1 MWTESLNPEME
12 YQFDGDEQRFRAQ
25 QVLHALNLY
34 RAAEAAMRRRV
45 RETVGMGESDVL
57 ALRFLLRSQL
67 KGRDVAPKDISAYLG
82 VSSAST
88 TAMLDRLEK
97 AGRLRRETSPTDR
110 RALLIVPTVSNDDEI
125 RSMLGEVHPSMLQV
139 ASALDPAASQ
149 IVITFMEELQ
159 SAVDS
164 IQVDAGTK

>member
-1 MWTESLNPEME
+1 MD
-12 YQFDGDEQRFRAQ
+12 YQFDGDAPRFQAER
-25 QVLHALNLY
+25 VLHALNLY

-57 ALRFLLRSQL
+57 ALRFLLRSQIENNT
-67 KGRDVAPKDISAYLG
+67 VAPKDISAYLG
-82 VSSAST
+82 ISSAST

-110 RALLIVPTVSNDDEI
+110 RALVIVPTVSKDDDI
-125 RSMLGEVHPSMLQV
+125 RTTLGDVRAEMLDV
-139 ASALDPAASQ
+139 AMGLDPAASET
-149 IVITFMEELQ
+149 IIAFLEALQ

-164 IQVDAGTK
+164 IQK